1 MSGHG
6 VVDGHGERPEIIL
19 VYESPDM
26 GGSEQPEAFFGR
38 EVFELALRHDAI
50 LDRGARQPRRPKA
63 PSLHIRDGRPRSLAL
78 VRAQGQFFDGRADSV
93 SGRQCRADSVGLTGF
108 EPATT

>member
-50 LDRGARQPRRPKA
+50 LDRGARQPPRPKA
-63 PSLHIRDGRPRSLAL
+63 PSLHIRDGRAPAAWRWYAL
-78 VRAQGQFFDGRADSV
+78 
-93 SGRQCRADSVGLTGF
+93 SGNFLMVGLTVCRADSVGLTGF